1 MRVLK
6 IEFFRRTLELKTTSQ
21 QFTRF
26 HNLDA
31 IKEWTISD
39 ANDIYQI
46 SRWGEGYF
54 SVSEKGDLCVNPTRM
69 ENGPVIN
76 MMEVLEEMKNKN
88 IAFPAVIRFHDILRS
103 QVANL
108 NKTFRALIE
117 EAKFTGSYF
126 GVYPIKVN
134 QMREVVEEIVDAG
147 APFNYGLEAGSKP
160 ELLAALAMN
169 TNQNSLTVVN
179 GYKDRDLL
187 RLALLGNQ
195 LGRKVVVVV
204 EKYSELL
211 DLMEISQEAG
221 VEPLIGLR
229 AKIATKSSGK
239 WASSGGDYAKF
250 GLTITEILQAVK
262 YLKSI
267 NKEHCLKLFHFH
279 IGSQIPDIK
288 TIKDSINEGARIYAK
303 LYKEGA
309 KLEFFDVGGGVGVN
323 YDGTRSN
330 SPSSINYT
338 TRDYV
343 ADVVYILKQVC
354 DLEDV
359 PHPNIVSESGR
370 AITAHHSCVITN
382 VFGSL
387 QIGASSEN
395 FNTDKVVNE
404 NILVSNM
411 RELSNDLT
419 EKNYQDVYN
428 DATKLKEES
437 ISAFKFGILSLDE
450 RAKLETL
457 FWRICIRIVEFASLD
472 EYAPDEIML
481 LKNQMAHQYMCN
493 LSIFQSA
500 PDTWAI
506 GQILPVL
513 PIHKLNEKPT
523 ELCTLVDITC
533 DSDGKLD
540 TFLSADGPSNTVPLH
555 KLTGDDYYIG
565 LFMTGAYQDIM
576 GDNHNCF
583 GRLNEVHIFCD
594 DDDPTD
600 FYIEE
605 VIYGNKAST
614 VLSSLQYNPE
624 TMAQTMKAN
633 IDTQVKRGKIRP
645 REGVTLT
652 DFYEGCLKSYTYLK
666 K

>member
-1 MRVLK
+1 M
-6 IEFFRRTLELKTTSQ
+6 KTPTQS
-21 QFTRF
+21 TRF

-31 IKEWTISD
+31 IKEWSVKD
-39 ANDIYQI
+39 ADEIYQI
-46 SRWGEGYF
+46 SRWGDGYF
-54 SVSEKGDLCVNPTRM
+54 SVNEKGDLCINPNRT
-69 ENGPVIN
+69 EGGPVIN
-76 MMEVLEEMKNKN
+76 MMEIIEEMKNKN
-88 IAFPAVIRFHDILRS
+88 ISFPSVIRFHDILRS
-103 QVANL
+103 QVVNL
-108 NKTFRALIE
+108 NKTFRSVIE
-117 EAKFTGSYF
+117 EARFNGSYF

-147 APFNYGLEAGSKP
+147 APYNYGLEAGSKP
-160 ELLAALAMN
+160 ELMAALAMN

-179 GYKDRDLL
+179 GYKDLDLL
-187 RLALLGNQ
+187 RMVLLGNQ
-195 LGRKVVVVV
+195 LGRKVIVVI
-204 EKYSELL
+204 EKYSELV
-211 DLMEISQEAG
+211 DLMKLSQEIG
-221 VEPLIGLR
+221 VEPMIGLR
-229 AKIATKSSGK
+229 AKITTKSSGK

-267 NKEHCLKLFHFH
+267 DKAHCLKLFHFH

-288 TIKDSINEGARIYAK
+288 TIKDSISEGARIYAK

-309 KLEFFDVGGGVGVN
+309 KLEYFDVGGGVGVD

-330 SPSSINYT
+330 SPSSVNYQ

-370 AITAHHSCVITN
+370 LITAHHSCVVTN

-387 QIGASSEN
+387 EIGANTN
-395 FNTDKVVNE
+395 FNTDKIINE

-411 RELSNDLT
+411 RELEKDLT
-419 EKNYQDVYN
+419 ESNYQEIFN
-428 DATKLKEES
+428 DITKIKEES
-437 ISAFKFGILSLDE
+437 VAAFKFGILSLEE
-450 RAKLETL
+450 RAKLETI
-457 FWRICIRIVEFASLD
+457 FWRICKRIIQHASQD
-472 EYAPDEIML
+472 EYAPDEIL
-481 LKNQMAHQYMCN
+481 QLKNQMAAQYMCN
-493 LSIFQSA
+493 FSIFQSA

-513 PIHKLNEKPT
+513 PVHRLNEKPT

-533 DSDGKLD
+533 DSDGKID
-540 TFLSADGPSNTVPLH
+540 TFLSADGPTNTVPMH
-555 KLTGDDYYIG
+555 KLNGDEYFIG

-583 GRLNEVHIFCD
+583 GRLNEVHIFAD

-605 VIYGNKAST
+605 VIHGNRSAQ
-614 VLSSLQYNPE
+614 VLSTLQYNPE
-624 TMAQTMKAN
+624 TMAQTMKMA

-645 REGVTLT
+645 RDGVKLT
-652 DFYEGCLKSYTYLK
+652 DFYEECLRSYTYLK

>member
-1 MRVLK
+1 M
-6 IEFFRRTLELKTTSQ
+6 KTTQ
-21 QFTRF
+21 PQVTRF

-31 IKEWTISD
+31 IKEWTTSD

-54 SVSEKGDLCVNPTRM
+54 SVNEKGDLCANPTRTM
-69 ENGPVIN
+69 NGPVIN

-88 IAFPAVIRFHDILRS
+88 ISFPAVIRFHDILRS
-103 QVANL
+103 QVSLL
-108 NKTFRALIE
+108 NKTFRSVIE
-117 EAKFTGSYF
+117 EAKFTGSYC

-147 APFNYGLEAGSKP
+147 APYNYGLEAGSKP
-160 ELLAALAMN
+160 ELIAALAMN
-169 TNQNSLTVVN
+169 SNQNSLTVVN
-179 GYKDRDLL
+179 GYKDKDLL

-195 LGRKVVVVV
+195 LGRKVIVVV
-204 EKYSELL
+204 EKYTELL
-211 DLMEISQEAG
+211 DLMQLSQETG

-250 GLTITEILQAVK
+250 GLTITEILQALK

-267 NKEHCLKLFHFH
+267 DKVHCLKLFHFH

-288 TIKDSINEGARIYAK
+288 TIKDSISEGARIYAK

-309 KLEFFDVGGGVGVN
+309 KLEYFDVGGGVGVD

-354 DLEDV
+354 DIEDV
-359 PHPNIVSESGR
+359 PHPNVVSESGR
-370 AITAHHSCVITN
+370 AITAHHSCVVTN
-382 VFGSL
+382 VFGAL
-387 QIGASSEN
+387 EIGADN

-404 NILVSNM
+404 NILVTNM
-411 RELSNDLT
+411 RDIWQDLNQ
-419 EKNYQDVYN
+419 KNYQDVYN

-437 ISAFKFGILSLDE
+437 VSAFKFGILSLEE
-450 RAKLETL
+450 RAKLESL
-457 FWRICIRIVEFASLD
+457 YWRICKKIVEYASMD

-481 LKNQMAHQYMCN
+481 LKNQMASQYMCN

-506 GQILPVL
+506 GQILPVVPL
-513 PIHKLNEKPT
+513 HKLNEKPT
-523 ELCTLVDITC
+523 QLCTLVDITC

-540 TFLSADGPSNTVPLH
+540 TFLSADGPTNTVPMH
-555 KLTGDDYYIG
+555 KLKEGEDYYVG

-605 VIYGNKAST
+605 VILGNKASQ
-614 VLSSLQYNPE
+614 VLSTLQYNPE
-624 TMAQTMKAN
+624 TMAQTVKAS

-645 REGVTLT
+645 REGVDLT
-652 DFYEGCLKSYTYLK
+652 DFYENCLKSYTYLK

>member
-1 MRVLK
+1 MK
-6 IEFFRRTLELKTTSQ
+6 NTHHS
-21 QFTRF
+21 TRF
-26 HNLDA
+26 HNLDS
-31 IKEWTISD
+31 IPEWTNSD
-39 ANDIYQI
+39 ADEIYQI

-54 SVSEKGDLCVNPTRM
+54 TISDKGDLCVSPNRTVG
-69 ENGPVIN
+69 GPVIN
-76 MMEVLEEMKNKN
+76 MMEIVEEMKNKN
-88 IAFPAVIRFHDILRS
+88 ISFPAVVRFHDILRS
-103 QVANL
+103 QVASL
-108 NKTFRALIE
+108 NKTFRAVIE

-160 ELLAALAMN
+160 ELIAALAMN
-169 TNQNSLTVVN
+169 SNQNSLTVVN
-179 GYKDRDLL
+179 GYKDLELL

-195 LGRKVVVVV
+195 LGRKVIVVI
-204 EKYSELL
+204 EKYSELT
-211 DLMEISQEAG
+211 DLMKLSQEIG

-267 NKEHCLKLFHFH
+267 DKAHCLKLFHFH

-288 TIKDSINEGARIYAK
+288 TIKDSISEGARIYAK

-330 SPSSINYT
+330 SPSSINYHMK
-338 TRDYV
+338 DYV
-343 ADVVYILKQVC
+343 ADVVYMLKQIC

-382 VFGSL
+382 VFGAL
-387 QIGASSEN
+387 EIGAANN
-395 FNTDKVVNE
+395 FNTEKVVNE
-404 NILVSNM
+404 NILVTNM
-411 RELSNDLT
+411 RDLVQDLT

-428 DATKLKEES
+428 DATNLKEES
-437 ISAFKFGILSLDE
+437 IAAFKFGILSLDE
-450 RAKLETL
+450 RAKLETIY
-457 FWRICIRIVEFASLD
+457 WSICKKIVQYASLD
-472 EYAPDEIML
+472 EYAPDEIL
-481 LKNQMAHQYMCN
+481 QLKSQMAHQYMCN
-493 LSIFQSA
+493 FSIFQSA

-540 TFLSADGPSNTVPLH
+540 TFLSADGPTNTVPMH
-555 KLTGDDYYIG
+555 KLDGNDYYIG
-565 LFMTGAYQDIM
+565 LMMTGAYQDIM

-583 GRLNEVHIFCD
+583 GRLNEVHIFAD

-605 VIYGNKAST
+605 VIEGNKAGQ
-614 VLSSLQYNPE
+614 VLATLQYNPE
-624 TMAQTMKAN
+624 TMAQTVKAC

-645 REGVTLT
+645 REGVVLT

>member
-1 MRVLK
+1 M
-6 IEFFRRTLELKTTSQ
+6 KTTPGPV
-21 QFTRF
+21 TRF
-26 HNLDA
+26 HNLDS
-31 IKEWTISD
+31 KSEWTIAEAD
-39 ANDIYQI
+39 EIYQV

-54 SVSEKGDLCVNPTRM
+54 SINEKGDLTVTPNRTQ
-69 ENGPVIN
+69 NGPVIN
-76 MMEVLEEMKNKN
+76 MMEVVEEMKNKG

-103 QVANL
+103 QVALL

-117 EAKFTGSYF
+117 EANYRGSYS

-147 APFNYGLEAGSKP
+147 APYNYGLEAGSKP
-160 ELLAALAMN
+160 ELIAALAMN

-187 RLALLGNQ
+187 RLALLGIQ
-195 LGRKVVVVV
+195 LGRKVIVVV
-204 EKYSELL
+204 EKYSELT
-211 DLMEISQEAG
+211 DLMQLSQEIG

-250 GLTITEILQAVK
+250 GLTITEILQAVR
-262 YLKSI
+262 YMKSI
-267 NKEHCLKLFHFH
+267 DKLHCVKLFHFH
-279 IGSQIPDIK
+279 IGSQIPDLR

-309 KLEFFDVGGGVGVN
+309 KLEYFDVGGGVGVN

-382 VFGSL
+382 VFGAL
-387 QIGASSEN
+387 EIGANTN
-395 FNTDKVVNE
+395 FNTDKVVSE

-437 ISAFKFGILSLDE
+437 ISAFKFGILSLEE
-450 RAKLETL
+450 RAKLETIY
-457 FWRICIRIVEFASLD
+457 WAICKRIVTHASKD
-472 EYAPDEIML
+472 EYAPDEIL
-481 LKNQMAHQYMCN
+481 QLKSQMASQYLCN
-493 LSIFQSA
+493 FSVFQSA

-506 GQILPVL
+506 GQILPAL
-513 PIHKLNEKPT
+513 PIHKLNERPT
-523 ELCTLVDITC
+523 ELCTLIDITC

-540 TFLSADGPSNTVPLH
+540 TFLSADGPTNTMPLH
-555 KLTGDDYYIG
+555 KLTGEDYYIG

-583 GRLNEVHIFCD
+583 GRLNEVHIFAD

-605 VIYGNKAST
+605 VIFGNKAST

-624 TMAQTMKAN
+624 TMAQTLKAT

-645 REGVTLT
+645 REGVDLT
-652 DFYEGCLKSYTYLK
+652 DFYEACLKSYTYLK

>member
-1 MRVLK
+1 M
-6 IEFFRRTLELKTTSQ
+6 KTSSQ
-21 QFTRF
+21 STRF

-31 IKEWTISD
+31 IKEWTIAD
-39 ANDIYQI
+39 ADEIYQI
-46 SRWGEGYF
+46 SRWGENYF
-54 SVSEKGDLCVNPTRM
+54 SVNEKGDMCVNPTQTK
-69 ENGPVIN
+69 NGPVIN
-76 MMEVLEEMKNKN
+76 MMEIVEEMKNKN

-103 QVANL
+103 QVVNL
-108 NKTFRALIE
+108 NKTFRSVIE
-117 EAKFTGSYF
+117 EAKFNGSYY

-160 ELLAALAMN
+160 ELMAALAMN
-169 TNQNSLTVVN
+169 TNQNSLTVIN
-179 GYKDRDLL
+179 GYKDMDLL
-187 RLALLGNQ
+187 RLALMGIQ
-195 LGRKVVVVV
+195 LGRKVIVIV
-204 EKYSELL
+204 EKYTELT
-211 DLMEISQEAG
+211 DLMKLSQEIG
-221 VEPLIGLR
+221 VEPMIGLR

-262 YLKSI
+262 YMKSI
-267 NKEHCLKLFHFH
+267 GKEHCLKLLHFH
-279 IGSQIPDIK
+279 IGSQIPDLR
-288 TIKDSINEGARIYAK
+288 TIKDSISEGARIYAK

-309 KLEFFDVGGGVGVN
+309 RLEYFDVGGGVGVN

-330 SPSSINYT
+330 SPSSVNYT

-359 PHPNIVSESGR
+359 PHPNVVSESGR

-382 VFGSL
+382 VFGAME
-387 QIGASSEN
+387 IGAGEN
-395 FNTDKVVNE
+395 FNTDKVINE

-411 RELSNDLT
+411 RELMTDLGQ
-419 EKNYQDVYN
+419 KNYQDVYN
-428 DATKLKEES
+428 DASKIKEES
-437 ISAFKFGILSLDE
+437 IAAFKLGILTLDE

-457 FWRICIRIVEFASLD
+457 YWKICKRIVGFASLD
-472 EYAPDEIML
+472 EYAPDEIL
-481 LKNQMAHQYMCN
+481 QLKNQMASQYMCN
-493 LSIFQSA
+493 FSIFQSA

-523 ELCTLVDITC
+523 ELVTLVDITC

-540 TFLSADGPSNTVPLH
+540 TFLSADGPTNTVPMH
-555 KLTGDDYYIG
+555 KLNGDDYYIG

-576 GDNHNCF
+576 GDIHNCF

-605 VIYGNKAST
+605 VIDGNKAGQ
-614 VLSSLQYNPE
+614 VLSTLQYNPE
-624 TMAQTMKAN
+624 TMAQTVKAV

-645 REGVTLT
+645 REGVGLT
-652 DFYEGCLKSYTYLK
+652 DFYESCLKSYTYLK

>member
-1 MRVLK
+1 M
-6 IEFFRRTLELKTTSQ
+6 KTTSSQ
-21 QFTRF
+21 STRF
-26 HNLDA
+26 HNLDT
-31 IKEWTISD
+31 IPNWSISD

-54 SVSEKGDLCVNPTRM
+54 SVSEKGDLCVNPTRT

-76 MMEVLEEMKNKN
+76 MMEILEEMKNKN

-103 QVANL
+103 QVTNL
-108 NKTFRALIE
+108 NKTFRSLIE

-195 LGRKVVVVV
+195 LGRKVIVVV
-204 EKYSELL
+204 EKYTELL
-211 DLMEISQEAG
+211 DLMEISQEVG
-221 VEPLIGLR
+221 VEPMIGLR

-262 YLKSI
+262 YMKSI

-338 TRDYV
+338 TKDYV

-382 VFGSL
+382 VFGAL
-387 QIGASSEN
+387 EIGAATEN
-395 FNTDKVVNE
+395 FNTDKVVSE

-411 RELSNDLT
+411 RELTNDLND
-419 EKNYQDVYN
+419 KNYQDVYN

-457 FWRICIRIVEFASLD
+457 YWRICKRIVEIASRD
-472 EYAPDEIML
+472 EYAPDEIL
-481 LKNQMAHQYMCN
+481 ALKNQMAHQYMCN

-540 TFLSADGPSNTVPLH
+540 NFLSADGPANTIPLH
-555 KLTGDDYYIG
+555 KLTGEDYYIG

-583 GRLNEVHIFCD
+583 GRLNELHIFCD

-605 VIYGNKAST
+605 VIYGNVAST
-614 VLSSLQYNPE
+614 VLASLQYNPL

-652 DFYEGCLKSYTYLK
+652 DFYEGCLMSYTYLK

>member
-1 MRVLK
+1 M
-6 IEFFRRTLELKTTSQ
+6 KTSPQ
-21 QFTRF
+21 PQTRF
-26 HNLDA
+26 HNLDSIA
-31 IKEWTISD
+31 VSEWTTGHAD
-39 ANDIYQI
+39 ETYQI

-54 SVSEKGDLCVNPTRM
+54 SVNDKGDLCINPTRT

-76 MMEVLEEMKNKN
+76 MMEILEEMKNKN
-88 IAFPAVIRFHDILRS
+88 IPFPTVIRFHDILRS
-103 QVANL
+103 QVAVL

-117 EAKFTGSYF
+117 EAKFTGSYY

-169 TNQNSLTVVN
+169 SNQNSLTVVN
-179 GYKDRDLL
+179 GYKDLDLL

-195 LGRKVVVVV
+195 LGRKVIVVI
-204 EKYSELL
+204 EKYTELL
-211 DLMEISQEAG
+211 DLMKLSAEVG
-221 VEPLIGLR
+221 VEPMIGLR
-229 AKIATKSSGK
+229 AKISTKSSGK

-250 GLTITEILQAVK
+250 GLSITEILQAVK
-262 YLKSI
+262 YMKSI
-267 NKEHCLKLFHFH
+267 NKTHCLKLLHFH

-288 TIKDSINEGARIYAK
+288 TIKDYISEGARIYAK

-382 VFGSL
+382 VFGAL
-387 QIGASSEN
+387 EIGAANN
-395 FNTDKVVNE
+395 FNTDKAINE
-404 NILVSNM
+404 NILVTNI
-411 RELSNDLT
+411 RDLWTELT
-419 EKNYQDVYN
+419 EKNYQEIYN

-437 ISAFKFGILSLDE
+437 ISAFKFGILTLDE

-457 FWRICIRIVEFASLD
+457 FWNICRKIVVYASQD
-472 EYAPDEIML
+472 EYAQDEIMQ
-481 LKNQMAHQYMCN
+481 LKSQMASQYMCN

-540 TFLSADGPSNTVPLH
+540 TFLSADGPTNTVPLH
-555 KLTGDDYYIG
+555 KLKEGEDYYIG

-605 VIYGNKAST
+605 VIYGNQASQ
-614 VLSSLQYNPE
+614 VLSTLQYNPE
-624 TMAQTMKAN
+624 TMAQTVKALV
-633 IDTQVKRGKIRP
+633 DTQVKRGKIRP
-645 REGVTLT
+645 REGVDLT
-652 DFYEGCLKSYTYLK
+652 DFYESCLKSYTYLK

>member
-1 MRVLK
+1 
-6 IEFFRRTLELKTTSQ
+6 LKTTQ
-21 QFTRF
+21 PPNTRF

-31 IKEWTISD
+31 IQEWSTQD
-39 ANDIYQI
+39 ADEIYQI

-54 SVSEKGDLCVNPTRM
+54 DVNEKGDLCVAPTRTV
-69 ENGPVIN
+69 NGPTIN
-76 MMEVLEEMKNKN
+76 IMEVIEEMKDKN
-88 IAFPAVIRFHDILRS
+88 IPFPAVIRFHDILRS
-103 QVANL
+103 QVTNL
-108 NKTFRALIE
+108 NKTFRSVIE
-117 EAKFTGSYF
+117 EAKFNGSYF

-169 TNQNSLTVVN
+169 SNQNSLTVVN
-179 GYKDRDLL
+179 GYKDKDLL

-195 LGRKVVVVV
+195 LGRKVIVVV
-204 EKYSELL
+204 EKYSELI
-211 DLMEISQEAG
+211 DLMALSAETG

-239 WASSGGDYAKF
+239 WASSGGDHAKF

-267 NKEHCLKLFHFH
+267 DKAHCLKLFHFH

-288 TIKDSINEGARIYAK
+288 TIKDSISEGSRIYAK
-303 LYKEGA
+303 LWKEGA
-309 KLEFFDVGGGVGVN
+309 RLEYFDVGGGVGVN

-338 TRDYV
+338 TNDYV

-359 PHPNIVSESGR
+359 PHPHIVSESGR
-370 AITAHHSCVITN
+370 AITAHHSCVVTN
-382 VFGSL
+382 VFGAL
-387 QIGASSEN
+387 EIGVANN
-395 FNTDKVVNE
+395 FNTDKVVSE

-411 RELSNDLT
+411 RELTTELT

-450 RAKLETL
+450 RAKLETMY
-457 FWRICIRIVEFASLD
+457 WKICKSIVSYASSD
-472 EYAPDEIML
+472 EYAPDEIMQ
-481 LKNQMAHQYMCN
+481 LKNQMAAQYMCN
-493 LSIFQSA
+493 FSIFQSA

-506 GQILPVL
+506 GQILPVVPL
-513 PIHKLNEKPT
+513 HKLNEKPT

-533 DSDGKLD
+533 DSDGKVD
-540 TFLSADGPSNTVPLH
+540 QFLSADGPTNTVPLH
-555 KLTGDDYYIG
+555 KLKEGEDYYIG

-605 VIYGNKAST
+605 VIYGNKASH
-614 VLSSLQYNPE
+614 VLSTLQYNPE
-624 TMAQTMKAN
+624 TMAQTVKAS

-645 REGVTLT
+645 REGVGLT
-652 DFYEGCLKSYTYLK
+652 DFYEHCLKSYTYLK

>member
-1 MRVLK
+1 MK
-6 IEFFRRTLELKTTSQ
+6 TSQ
-21 QFTRF
+21 TNSTRF

-31 IKEWTISD
+31 IKEWTIGD
-39 ANDIYQI
+39 ADEIYQI

-54 SVSEKGDLCVNPTRM
+54 SVNEKGHLCINPTQTK
-69 ENGPVIN
+69 NGPVIN
-76 MMEVLEEMKNKN
+76 MMEIVEEMKNKS
-88 IAFPAVIRFHDILRS
+88 IPFPAVIRFHDILRS

-108 NKTFRALIE
+108 NKTFRGIIE
-117 EAKFTGSYF
+117 EAKFNGSYF

-160 ELLAALAMN
+160 ELIAALAMN
-169 TNQNSLTVVN
+169 SNQNSLTVVN
-179 GYKDRDLL
+179 GYKDMDLL

-195 LGRKVVVVV
+195 LGRKVIVVV

-211 DLMEISQEAG
+211 DIMKLSQEIG
-221 VEPLIGLR
+221 VEPMIGLR

-250 GLTITEILQAVK
+250 GLTITEILQAVR
-262 YLKSI
+262 YLKSL
-267 NKEHCLKLFHFH
+267 NKAHCLKLFHFH

-288 TIKDSINEGARIYAK
+288 TIKDSISEGARIYAK

-309 KLEFFDVGGGVGVN
+309 RLEYFDVGGGVGVN

-370 AITAHHSCVITN
+370 AITAHHSCVVTN
-382 VFGSL
+382 VFGAMEVGS
-387 QIGASSEN
+387 GES
-395 FNTDKVVNE
+395 FNTDKGVNE
-404 NILVSNM
+404 NILVTNM
-411 RELSNDLT
+411 RELSVDLT
-419 EKNYQDVYN
+419 QKNYQDIYN

-457 FWRICIRIVEFASLD
+457 YWRICKRIVGHASQD
-472 EYAPDEIML
+472 EYAPDEIL
-481 LKNQMAHQYMCN
+481 QLKNQMASQYMCN
-493 LSIFQSA
+493 FSVFQSA

-513 PIHKLNEKPT
+513 PIHRLNEKPT

-540 TFLSADGPSNTVPLH
+540 QFLSADGPTNTVPMH
-555 KLTGDDYYIG
+555 KLSGDDYFIG

-605 VIYGNKAST
+605 VIYGNRASQ
-614 VLSSLQYNPE
+614 VLSTLQYNPE
-624 TMAQTMKAN
+624 TMAQTVKAS
-633 IDTQVKRGKIRP
+633 IDTMVKRGKIRP
-645 REGVTLT
+645 REGVDLT
-652 DFYEGCLKSYTYLK
+652 DFYERCLQSYTYLK

>member
-1 MRVLK
+1 LA
-6 IEFFRRTLELKTTSQ
+6 LKTPQQ

-31 IKEWTISD
+31 ITEWTVQD
-39 ANDIYQI
+39 ADEIYQI

-54 SVSEKGDLCVNPTRM
+54 SVNDKGDLCVKPQRNN
-69 ENGPVIN
+69 NGPVIN
-76 MMEVLEEMKNKN
+76 VMEVIDEMKNKN
-88 IAFPAVIRFHDILRS
+88 ISFPAVIRFHDILRS
-103 QVANL
+103 QVVNL
-108 NKTFRALIE
+108 NKTFRSTIE
-117 EAKFTGSYF
+117 EAKFNGSYY

-147 APFNYGLEAGSKP
+147 APYNYGLEAGSKP
-160 ELLAALAMN
+160 ELIAALAMN

-179 GYKDRDLL
+179 GYKDMDLL

-195 LGRKVVVVV
+195 LGRKVIVVV
-204 EKYSELL
+204 EKYTELI
-211 DLMEISQEAG
+211 DLMKLSMETG
-221 VEPLIGLR
+221 VEPMIGLR

-250 GLTITEILQAVK
+250 GLTITEILQAVR

-267 NKEHCLKLFHFH
+267 DKVHCLKLFHFH

-338 TRDYV
+338 TQDYV

-359 PHPNIVSESGR
+359 PHPHIVSESGR

-382 VFGSL
+382 VFGAL
-387 QIGASSEN
+387 EIGADN

-404 NILVSNM
+404 NILVTNM
-411 RELSNDLT
+411 RELSTELT
-419 EKNYQDVYN
+419 AKNYQEVYN
-428 DATKLKEES
+428 DSTKLKEES
-437 ISAFKFGILSLDE
+437 ISAFKFGIINLDE

-457 FWRICIRIVEFASLD
+457 YWRICRKIVEYASLD
-472 EYAPDEIML
+472 DYAPDEIL
-481 LKNQMAHQYMCN
+481 FLKNQMASQYLCN

-513 PIHKLNEKPT
+513 PIHKLQEKPSQ
-523 ELCTLVDITC
+523 LCTLVDITC

-540 TFLSADGPSNTVPLH
+540 TFLSADGPTNTVPMH
-555 KLTGDDYYIG
+555 KLKDGEDYYIG

-583 GRLNEVHIFCD
+583 GRLNEVHVFCD

-605 VIYGNKAST
+605 VIYGNRASH
-614 VLSSLQYNPE
+614 VLASLQYNPE

-633 IDTQVKRGKIRP
+633 VDQQVKRGKIRP
-645 REGVTLT
+645 RDGVSLT
-652 DFYEGCLKSYTYLK
+652 DFYENCLKSYTYLK

>member
-1 MRVLK
+1 M
-6 IEFFRRTLELKTTSQ
+6 KTSSQ
-21 QFTRF
+21 STRF
-26 HNLDA
+26 HNLDS
-31 IKEWTISD
+31 IKEWSTAD
-39 ANDIYQI
+39 ADEIYQI

-54 SVSEKGDLCVNPTRM
+54 SVGEKGDLCVNPTQTK
-69 ENGPVIN
+69 NGPVIN
-76 MMEVLEEMKNKN
+76 MMEIVEEMKNKN
-88 IAFPAVIRFHDILRS
+88 ITFPAVIRFHDILRS
-103 QVANL
+103 QVAIL
-108 NKTFRALIE
+108 NKTFRGTIE
-117 EAKFTGSYF
+117 EAKFTGSYY

-179 GYKDRDLL
+179 GYKDLDLL

-195 LGRKVVVVV
+195 LGRKVIVVI
-204 EKYSELL
+204 EKYSELTDIMKL
-211 DLMEISQEAG
+211 SQEIG
-221 VEPLIGLR
+221 VEPMIGLR

-267 NKEHCLKLFHFH
+267 NKTHCLKLFHFH

-288 TIKDSINEGARIYAK
+288 TIKDSISEGARIYAK

-330 SPSSINYT
+330 SPSSVNYT
-338 TRDYV
+338 TKDYV

-387 QIGASSEN
+387 EIGAGPADN
-395 FNTDKVVNE
+395 FNTDKAISE
-404 NILVSNM
+404 NILVTNM
-411 RELSNDLT
+411 RDLSTELT

-457 FWRICIRIVEFASLD
+457 YWRICKKIVQHASLD
-472 EYAPDEIML
+472 EYAPDEIL
-481 LKNQMAHQYMCN
+481 QLKNQMASQYMCN
-493 LSIFQSA
+493 FSIFQSA

-513 PIHKLNEKPT
+513 PIHKLKEKPT

-533 DSDGKLD
+533 DSDGKVD
-540 TFLSADGPSNTVPLH
+540 TFLSADGPTNTVPMH
-555 KLTGDDYYIG
+555 KLNGDDYYIG

-605 VIYGNKAST
+605 VIMGNKASQ
-614 VLSSLQYNPE
+614 VLSTLQYNPE
-624 TMAQTMKAN
+624 TMEQTVKAA

-645 REGVTLT
+645 REGVDLV
-652 DFYEGCLKSYTYLK
+652 DFYESCLKSYTYLK

>member
-1 MRVLK
+1 MSHSRGD
-6 IEFFRRTLELKTTSQ
+6 FELKTTSQ
-21 QFTRF
+21 TNSTRF

-31 IKEWTISD
+31 IKEWTVTD
-39 ANDIYQI
+39 ADEIYQI

-54 SVSEKGDLCVNPTRM
+54 SVNEKGDLCVNPTQTK
-69 ENGPVIN
+69 NGPVIN
-76 MMEVLEEMKNKN
+76 MMEILDEMKNKQ
-88 IAFPAVIRFHDILRS
+88 IPFPAVIRFHDILRS

-108 NKTFRALIE
+108 NKTFRTVIE
-117 EAKFTGSYF
+117 EAKFNGSYS

-160 ELLAALAMN
+160 ELIAALAMN

-179 GYKDRDLL
+179 GYKDLDLL

-195 LGRKVVVVV
+195 LGRKVIVVI
-204 EKYSELL
+204 EKYSELTDIMKL
-211 DLMEISQEAG
+211 SEEIG
-221 VEPLIGLR
+221 VEPMIGLR

-262 YLKSI
+262 YLKSM
-267 NKEHCLKLFHFH
+267 NKAHCLKLFHFH

-288 TIKDSINEGARIYAK
+288 TIKDSISEGARIYAK

-309 KLEFFDVGGGVGVN
+309 RLEYFDVGGGVGVN

-370 AITAHHSCVITN
+370 AITAHHSCVVTN
-382 VFGSL
+382 VFGAL
-387 QIGASSEN
+387 EIGAAEN
-395 FNTDKVVNE
+395 FNTDKVINE
-404 NILVSNM
+404 NILVTNM
-411 RELSNDLT
+411 RELTVDLT
-419 EKNYQDVYN
+419 QKNYQDVYN

-457 FWRICIRIVEFASLD
+457 YWRICKKIVQYASLD
-472 EYAPDEIML
+472 EYAPDEIL
-481 LKNQMAHQYMCN
+481 QLKNQMASQYMCN
-493 LSIFQSA
+493 FSVFQSA

-513 PIHKLNEKPT
+513 PIHRLNEKPS

-540 TFLSADGPSNTVPLH
+540 QFLSADGPTNTVPMH
-555 KLTGDDYYIG
+555 KLKNGEDYYIG

-605 VIYGNKAST
+605 VIDGNRASQ
-614 VLSSLQYNPE
+614 VLSTLQYNPE
-624 TMAQTMKAN
+624 TMAQTVKAS

-645 REGVTLT
+645 REGVSLT
-652 DFYEGCLKSYTYLK
+652 DFYESCLKSYTYLK

>member
-1 MRVLK
+1 M
-6 IEFFRRTLELKTTSQ
+6 KTSTTNS
-21 QFTRF
+21 TRF
-26 HNLDA
+26 HNLEA
-31 IKEWTISD
+31 IKDWTVAD
-39 ANDIYQI
+39 ADEIYQV

-54 SVSEKGDLCVNPTRM
+54 SVNESGDLCINPTQTK
-69 ENGPVIN
+69 NGPVIN
-76 MMEVLEEMKNKN
+76 MMEIVEEMKNKN
-88 IAFPAVIRFHDILRS
+88 IPFPAVIRFHDILRS

-117 EAKFTGSYF
+117 EAKFTGSYY

-160 ELLAALAMN
+160 ELIAALAMN

-179 GYKDRDLL
+179 GYKDLDLL

-195 LGRKVVVVV
+195 LGRKVIVVI
-204 EKYSELL
+204 EKYTELL
-211 DLMEISQEAG
+211 DIMKLSAEIG
-221 VEPLIGLR
+221 VEPMIGLR

-262 YLKSI
+262 YMKSLG
-267 NKEHCLKLFHFH
+267 KEHCLKLFHFH
-279 IGSQIPDIK
+279 IGSQIPDLR
-288 TIKDSINEGARIYAK
+288 TIKDSISEGARIYAK

-309 KLEFFDVGGGVGVN
+309 KLEYFDVGGGVGVN

-330 SPSSINYT
+330 SASSINYT

-370 AITAHHSCVITN
+370 AITAHHSCVVTN
-382 VFGSL
+382 VFGSME
-387 QIGASSEN
+387 IGSDD
-395 FNTDKVVNE
+395 FNTDKVINE
-404 NILVSNM
+404 NILVTNI
-411 RELSNDLT
+411 RELSQELT

-437 ISAFKFGILSLDE
+437 ISAFKFGILTLDE

-457 FWRICIRIVEFASLD
+457 YWRICKRIVEYASKD
-472 EYAPDEIML
+472 EYAPDEIL
-481 LKNQMAHQYMCN
+481 QLKNQMASQYMCN
-493 LSIFQSA
+493 FSVFQSA

-506 GQILPVL
+506 GQILPVM
-513 PIHKLNEKPT
+513 PIHKLNQRPSQ
-523 ELCTLVDITC
+523 LCTLVDITC

-540 TFLSADGPSNTVPLH
+540 TFLSPDGPTNTVPMH
-555 KLTGDDYYIG
+555 KLNGDDYYIG

-605 VIYGNKAST
+605 VIYGNKASQ
-614 VLSSLQYNPE
+614 VLATLQYNPE
-624 TMAQTMKAN
+624 TMAQTMKQS
-633 IDTQVKRGKIRP
+633 IDLQVKRGKIKP
-645 REGVTLT
+645 REGVNLT

>member
-1 MRVLK
+1 MK
-6 IEFFRRTLELKTTSQ
+6 TSQ
-21 QFTRF
+21 PVTRF
-26 HNLDA
+26 HNLDP
-31 IKEWTISD
+31 KEEWTSKDSD
-39 ANDIYQI
+39 EIYQI

-54 SVSEKGDLCVNPTRM
+54 TVSDKGDMCVSPTRAPG
-69 ENGPVIN
+69 GPVIN
-76 MMEVLEEMKNKN
+76 MMEVVEEMKNKN
-88 IAFPAVIRFHDILRS
+88 IAFPCVIRFHDILRS
-103 QVANL
+103 QVVNL
-108 NKTFRALIE
+108 NKTFRSVIE
-117 EAKFTGSYF
+117 EARFTGSYF

-147 APFNYGLEAGSKP
+147 SPYNYGLEAGSKP
-160 ELLAALAMN
+160 ELIAALAMN

-179 GYKDRDLL
+179 GYKDKDLL

-195 LGRKVVVVV
+195 LGRKVIVVV
-204 EKYSELL
+204 EKYSELT
-211 DLMEISQEAG
+211 DLMALSLETG
-221 VEPLIGLR
+221 VEPVIGLR

-262 YLKSI
+262 YLRSI
-267 NKEHCLKLFHFH
+267 DKLHCLKLFHFH
-279 IGSQIPDIK
+279 IGSQIPDLR
-288 TIKDSINEGARIYAK
+288 TIKDSISEGARIYAK
-303 LYKEGA
+303 LFKEGA
-309 KLEFFDVGGGVGVN
+309 KLEFFDVGGGVGVD

-370 AITAHHSCVITN
+370 AITAHHSCVVTN
-382 VFGSL
+382 VFGALEITST
-387 QIGASSEN
+387 SN

-411 RELSNDLT
+411 RDLT
-419 EKNYQDVYN
+419 VDIGPKNYQDVYN

-457 FWRICIRIVEFASLD
+457 YWKLCTEIIKYASMD
-472 EYAPDEIML
+472 EYASDEILL
-481 LKNQMAHQYMCN
+481 LKNSMASQYMCN
-493 LSIFQSA
+493 FSIFQSA

-506 GQILPVL
+506 GQILPVM

-523 ELCTLVDITC
+523 EICTLVDITC

-540 TFLSADGPSNTVPLH
+540 TFLSPDGPTNTLPMH
-555 KLTGDDYYIG
+555 KLNGDDYYIG

-583 GRLNEVHIFCD
+583 GRLNEVHIFAD

-605 VIYGNKAST
+605 VIYGNRSEQ
-614 VLSSLQYNPE
+614 VLATLQYNPE
-624 TMAQTMKAN
+624 TMAQMVKSS

-645 REGVTLT
+645 REGVDLT
-652 DFYEGCLKSYTYLK
+652 DFYESCLKSYTYLK

>member
-1 MRVLK
+1 
-6 IEFFRRTLELKTTSQ
+6 LKTTQ
-21 QFTRF
+21 PQFTRF

-31 IKEWTISD
+31 VKEWTTDD
-39 ANDIYQI
+39 ADEIYQI

-54 SVSEKGDLCVNPTRM
+54 TVGEKGDLCINPTRK
-69 ENGPVIN
+69 ENGPLIN
-76 MMEVLEEMKNKN
+76 IMEVVEEMKDKK
-88 IAFPAVIRFHDILRS
+88 IPFPTVIRFHDILRA
-103 QVANL
+103 QVTNL
-108 NKTFRALIE
+108 NKTFREMIE
-117 EAKFTGSYF
+117 EARFTGTYF

-147 APFNYGLEAGSKP
+147 APYNYGLEAGSKP
-160 ELLAALAMN
+160 ELIAALAMN

-179 GYKDRDLL
+179 GYKDKDLL
-187 RLALLGNQ
+187 RLALLGIQ
-195 LGRKVVVVV
+195 LGRKVIVVI
-204 EKYSELL
+204 EKYTELT
-211 DLMEISQEAG
+211 DLMALAQETG

-267 NKEHCLKLFHFH
+267 NKTHCLKLFHFH

-288 TIKDSINEGARIYAK
+288 TIKDSISEGARIYAK

-330 SPSSINYT
+330 SPSSTNYT
-338 TRDYV
+338 TKDYV

-370 AITAHHSCVITN
+370 AITAHHSCVVTN
-382 VFGSL
+382 VFGAL
-387 QIGASSEN
+387 EIGNETYN
-395 FNTDKVVNE
+395 VDKVVSE

-411 RELSNDLT
+411 RELQTELT
-419 EKNYQDVYN
+419 EKNYQDVFN

-437 ISAFKFGILSLDE
+437 VSAFKFGILSLDE
-450 RAKLETL
+450 RAKLETMY
-457 FWRICIRIVEFASLD
+457 WKICKGIVGHASKD
-472 EYAPDEIML
+472 EYAPDEILL
-481 LKNQMAHQYMCN
+481 LKNQMASQYLCN
-493 LSIFQSA
+493 FSIFQSA

-506 GQILPVL
+506 GQILPIVPL
-513 PIHKLNEKPT
+513 HKLNEKPT

-533 DSDGKLD
+533 DSDGKID
-540 TFLSADGPSNTVPLH
+540 TFLSADGPTNTMPLH
-555 KLTGDDYYIG
+555 KLNNKDDYYIG

-583 GRLNEVHIFCD
+583 GRLNEVHVFCD

-605 VIYGNKAST
+605 VIYGNKASH
-614 VLSSLQYNPE
+614 VLASLQYNPE
-624 TMAQTMKAN
+624 TLAQTMKAN
-633 IDTQVKRGKIRP
+633 VDLQVKRGKIRP
-645 REGVTLT
+645 REGVDLT
-652 DFYEGCLKSYTYLK
+652 DFYEACLKSYTYLK

>member
-1 MRVLK
+1 M
-6 IEFFRRTLELKTTSQ
+6 KTSSQ
-21 QFTRF
+21 STRF
-26 HNLDA
+26 HNLDT
-31 IKEWTISD
+31 ISEWTVD
-39 ANDIYQI
+39 HADEIYQI

-54 SVSEKGDLCVNPTRM
+54 SVNNKGDLCVNPTQTK
-69 ENGPVIN
+69 NGPVIN
-76 MMEVLEEMKNKN
+76 MMEIVEEMKNKN

-108 NKTFRALIE
+108 NKTFRSIIE
-117 EAKFTGSYF
+117 EAKFTGSYS

-160 ELLAALAMN
+160 ELIAALAMN

-179 GYKDRDLL
+179 GYKDLELL

-195 LGRKVVVVV
+195 LGRKVIVVI
-204 EKYSELL
+204 EKYTELL
-211 DLMEISQEAG
+211 DIMKLSQEIG
-221 VEPLIGLR
+221 VEPMIGLR

-267 NKEHCLKLFHFH
+267 DKAHCLKLFHFH
-279 IGSQIPDIK
+279 IGSQIPDIR
-288 TIKDSINEGARIYAK
+288 TIKDSISEGARIYAK

-309 KLEFFDVGGGVGVN
+309 RLEYFDVGGGVGVN

-338 TRDYV
+338 TRDYC
-343 ADVVYILKQVC
+343 ADVVYILKQIC

-382 VFGSL
+382 VFGAL
-387 QIGASSEN
+387 EIGQGPADN
-395 FNTDKVVNE
+395 FNTDKSVSE
-404 NILVSNM
+404 NILVTNM
-411 RELSNDLT
+411 RELSTELT
-419 EKNYQDVYN
+419 QKNYQEIYN

-437 ISAFKFGILSLDE
+437 ISAFKLGILTLEE

-457 FWRICIRIVEFASLD
+457 YWRICKRLVGHAEKD
-472 EYAPDEIML
+472 EYAPDEILL
-481 LKNQMAHQYMCN
+481 LKNQMASQYMCN
-493 LSIFQSA
+493 FSIFQSA

-540 TFLSADGPSNTVPLH
+540 TFLSADGPTNTVPMH
-555 KLTGDDYYIG
+555 KLTGEDYYIG

-605 VIYGNKAST
+605 VIYGNKASQ
-614 VLSSLQYNPE
+614 VLSTLQYNPE
-624 TMAQTMKAN
+624 TMAQTLKAS

-645 REGVTLT
+645 REGVDLT
-652 DFYEGCLKSYTYLK
+652 DFYERSLKSYTYLK

>member
-1 MRVLK
+1 M
-6 IEFFRRTLELKTTSQ
+6 KTPQSS
-21 QFTRF
+21 TRF
-26 HNLDA
+26 HNLDPV
-31 IKEWTISD
+31 KEWSIKDSD
-39 ANDIYQI
+39 EIYQI

-54 SVSEKGDLCVNPTRM
+54 NISDKGDLCVTPSRV

-76 MMEVLEEMKNKN
+76 MMEVVEEMKNKN
-88 IAFPAVIRFHDILRS
+88 IGFPCVIRFHDILRS
-103 QVANL
+103 QVVNL
-108 NKTFRALIE
+108 NKTFRSVIE
-117 EAKFTGSYF
+117 EARFTGNYF

-147 APFNYGLEAGSKP
+147 APYNYGLEAGSKP
-160 ELLAALAMN
+160 ELIAALAMN
-169 TNQNSLTVVN
+169 SNQNSLTVVN
-179 GYKDRDLL
+179 GYKDKDLL

-195 LGRKVVVVV
+195 LGRKVIVVV
-204 EKYSELL
+204 EKYTELL
-211 DLMEISQEAG
+211 DLMTLSQETG
-221 VEPLIGLR
+221 VEPVIGLR

-250 GLTITEILQAVK
+250 GLTITEILNAVK
-262 YLKSI
+262 YLRSI
-267 NKEHCLKLFHFH
+267 DKLHCLKLFHFH
-279 IGSQIPDIK
+279 IGSQIPDLR
-288 TIKDSINEGARIYAK
+288 TIKDSISEGARIYAK
-303 LYKEGA
+303 LFKEGA
-309 KLEFFDVGGGVGVN
+309 KLEFFDVGGGVGVD

-338 TRDYV
+338 TREYV

-370 AITAHHSCVITN
+370 AITAHHSCVVTN
-382 VFGSL
+382 VFGALEIAATS
-387 QIGASSEN
+387 N

-411 RELSNDLT
+411 RELSNDLGP
-419 EKNYQDVYN
+419 KNYQDVYN

-457 FWRICIRIVEFASLD
+457 YWKICTKIVEFASLD
-472 EYAPDEIML
+472 EYAPDEIL
-481 LKNQMAHQYMCN
+481 QLKSQMASQYMCN
-493 LSIFQSA
+493 FSIFQSA

-513 PIHKLNEKPT
+513 PIHKLNQRPT

-540 TFLSADGPSNTVPLH
+540 TFLSPDGPTNTVPMH
-555 KLTGDDYYIG
+555 KLNGDDYYIG

-583 GRLNEVHIFCD
+583 GRLNEVHIFAD

-605 VIYGNKAST
+605 VIFGNRSEQ
-614 VLSSLQYNPE
+614 VLSTLQYNPE
-624 TMAQTMKAN
+624 TMAQTVKN
-633 IDTQVKRGKIRP
+633 SIDTQVKRGKIRP
-645 REGVTLT
+645 REGVDLT
-652 DFYEGCLKSYTYLK
+652 DFYESCLKSYTYLK

>member
-1 MRVLK
+1 MK
-6 IEFFRRTLELKTTSQ
+6 TSQ
-21 QFTRF
+21 PITRF

-31 IKEWTISD
+31 GKEWTTKESD
-39 ANDIYQI
+39 EIYQI

-54 SVSEKGDLCVNPTRM
+54 TVSDKGDMCVSPTRAPG
-69 ENGPVIN
+69 GPVIN
-76 MMEVLEEMKNKN
+76 MMEVVEEMKNKN
-88 IAFPAVIRFHDILRS
+88 IAFPCVIRFHDILRS
-103 QVANL
+103 QVVNL
-108 NKTFRALIE
+108 NKTFRSVIE
-117 EAKFTGSYF
+117 EARFTGSYF

-147 APFNYGLEAGSKP
+147 APYNYGLEAGSKP
-160 ELLAALAMN
+160 ELIAALAMN

-179 GYKDRDLL
+179 GYKDKDLL

-195 LGRKVVVVV
+195 LGRKVIVVV
-204 EKYSELL
+204 EKYSELT
-211 DLMEISQEAG
+211 DLMALSLETG
-221 VEPLIGLR
+221 VEPVIGLR

-262 YLKSI
+262 YLRSI
-267 NKEHCLKLFHFH
+267 DKLHCLKLFHFH
-279 IGSQIPDIK
+279 IGSQIPDLR
-288 TIKDSINEGARIYAK
+288 TIKDSISEGARIYAK
-303 LYKEGA
+303 LFKEGA
-309 KLEFFDVGGGVGVN
+309 KLEFFDVGGGVGVD

-370 AITAHHSCVITN
+370 AITAHHSCVVTN
-382 VFGSL
+382 VFGALEITST
-387 QIGASSEN
+387 SN

-411 RELSNDLT
+411 RDLT
-419 EKNYQDVYN
+419 TDIGPKNYQDVYN

-437 ISAFKFGILSLDE
+437 ISAFKFGILTLDE

-457 FWRICIRIVEFASLD
+457 YWKLCTEIIKYASMD
-472 EYAPDEIML
+472 EYASDEILL
-481 LKNQMAHQYMCN
+481 LKNSMASQYMCN
-493 LSIFQSA
+493 FSIFQSA

-506 GQILPVL
+506 GQILPVM

-523 ELCTLVDITC
+523 EICTLVDITC

-540 TFLSADGPSNTVPLH
+540 TFLSPDGPTNTLPMH
-555 KLTGDDYYIG
+555 KLNGDDYFIG

-583 GRLNEVHIFCD
+583 GRLNEVHIFAD

-605 VIYGNKAST
+605 VIYGNRSEQ
-614 VLSSLQYNPE
+614 VLATLQYNPE
-624 TMAQTMKAN
+624 TMAQMLKSA

-645 REGVTLT
+645 REGVDLT
-652 DFYEGCLKSYTYLK
+652 DFYESCLKSYTYLK

>member
-1 MRVLK
+1 M
-6 IEFFRRTLELKTTSQ
+6 KTAQ
-21 QFTRF
+21 PQFTRF

-31 IKEWTISD
+31 IKEWTTQD

-54 SVSEKGDLCVNPTRM
+54 TVNEKGDLCINPTRR
-69 ENGPVIN
+69 ENGPLIN
-76 MMEVLEEMKNKN
+76 IMEVVEEMKEKK
-88 IAFPAVIRFHDILRS
+88 IPFPTVIRFHDILRA
-103 QVANL
+103 QVVNL
-108 NKTFRALIE
+108 NKTFRETIE
-117 EAKFTGSYF
+117 EARFTGSYF

-147 APFNYGLEAGSKP
+147 APYNYGLEAGSKP
-160 ELLAALAMN
+160 ELIAALAMN

-179 GYKDRDLL
+179 GYKDKDLL
-187 RLALLGNQ
+187 RLALLGIQ
-195 LGRKVVVVV
+195 LGRKIIVVV
-204 EKYSELL
+204 EKYSELT
-211 DLMEISQEAG
+211 DLMQLSQEIG

-267 NKEHCLKLFHFH
+267 DKAHCLKLFHFH

-288 TIKDSINEGARIYAK
+288 TIKDSISEGARIYAK

-330 SPSSINYT
+330 SPSSTNYT
-338 TRDYV
+338 TKEYV

-370 AITAHHSCVITN
+370 AITAHHSCVVTN
-382 VFGSL
+382 VFGAL
-387 QIGASSEN
+387 EIGNETYN
-395 FNTDKVVNE
+395 VDKVVSE
-404 NILVSNM
+404 NILVTNM
-411 RELSNDLT
+411 RDLQTELN
-419 EKNYQDVYN
+419 EKNYQDVFN

-437 ISAFKFGILSLDE
+437 VAAFKFGILSLDE
-450 RAKLETL
+450 RAKLETMYWKL
-457 FWRICIRIVEFASLD
+457 CKRIVEHASKD
-472 EYAPDEIML
+472 EYATDEILL
-481 LKNQMAHQYMCN
+481 LKNQMASQYLCN
-493 LSIFQSA
+493 FSIFQSA

-506 GQILPVL
+506 GQILPIL
-513 PIHKLNEKPT
+513 PLHKLNEKPT

-533 DSDGKLD
+533 DSDGKID
-540 TFLSADGPSNTVPLH
+540 TFLSEDGPTNTMPLH
-555 KLTGDDYYIG
+555 KLNNSEDYFIG

-583 GRLNEVHIFCD
+583 GRLNEVHVFCD

-605 VIYGNKAST
+605 VIYGNKASH
-614 VLSSLQYNPE
+614 VLASLQYNPE
-624 TMAQTMKAN
+624 TLAQTMKASV
-633 IDTQVKRGKIRP
+633 DLQVKRGKIRP
-645 REGVTLT
+645 REGVDLT
-652 DFYEGCLKSYTYLK
+652 DFYEACLKSYTYLK

>member
-1 MRVLK
+1 VFPGV
-6 IEFFRRTLELKTTSQ
+6 IELKTQ
-21 QFTRF
+21 QPQSTRF

-31 IKEWTISD
+31 IEEWDIKHAD
-39 ANDIYQI
+39 EIYQI
-46 SRWGEGYF
+46 GRWGEGYF
-54 SVSEKGDLCVNPTRM
+54 SINDKGDLCVNPNRT

-76 MMEVLEEMKNKN
+76 IMEIVEEMKNKH
-88 IAFPAVIRFHDILRS
+88 ISFPAVIRFHDILRS
-103 QVANL
+103 QVAIL
-108 NKTFRALIE
+108 NKTFRSTIE
-117 EAKFTGSYF
+117 EAKFTGAYY

-134 QMREVVEEIVDAG
+134 QMREVVTEIVDAG

-160 ELLAALAMN
+160 ELIAALAMN

-179 GYKDRDLL
+179 GYKDMELL

-195 LGRKVVVVV
+195 LGRKVIVVV
-204 EKYSELL
+204 EKYTELL
-211 DLMEISQEAG
+211 DIMKLSKEVG
-221 VEPLIGLR
+221 VEPMIGIR

-267 NKEHCLKLFHFH
+267 DKTHCLKLFHFH

-288 TIKDSINEGARIYAK
+288 TIKDSISEAARIYAK
-303 LYKEGA
+303 LWKEGA
-309 KLEFFDVGGGVGVN
+309 KLEYFDVGGGVGVN

-338 TRDYV
+338 TSDYV
-343 ADVVYILKQVC
+343 ADVVYILKQIC

-359 PHPNIVSESGR
+359 PHPNLVSESGR

-382 VFGSL
+382 VFGT
-387 QIGASSEN
+387 SEVGDNNN
-395 FNTDKVVNE
+395 FNTDKVINE
-404 NILVSNM
+404 NILVTNM
-411 RELSNDLT
+411 RELSQYLKP
-419 EKNYQDVYN
+419 ENYQEVYN
-428 DATKLKEES
+428 DATNLKEES
-437 ISAFKFGILSLDE
+437 ISAFKLGILTLDE

-457 FWRICIRIVEFASLD
+457 YWKICKKIVEHASKD
-472 EYAPDEIML
+472 EYAPDEILL
-481 LKNQMAHQYMCN
+481 LKTQMAAQYMCN
-493 LSIFQSA
+493 FSIFQSA

-506 GQILPVL
+506 GQILPVVPL
-513 PIHKLNEKPT
+513 HRLNEKPS

-540 TFLSADGPSNTVPLH
+540 NFLSPEGPTNTMPLH
-555 KLTGDDYYIG
+555 KFREGDEYFIG

-583 GRLNEVHIFCD
+583 GRLNEVHIFAD

-605 VIYGNKAST
+605 VIPGNRASQ
-614 VLSSLQYNPE
+614 VLSTLQYNPE
-624 TMAQTMKAN
+624 TMAHTMKAN
-633 IDTQVKRGKIRP
+633 IDLQVKRGKIRP
-645 REGVTLT
+645 REGVDLT
-652 DFYEGCLKSYTYLK
+652 DFYENCLRSYTYLK

>member
-1 MRVLK
+1 
-6 IEFFRRTLELKTTSQ
+6 LKTAQ
-21 QFTRF
+21 PQFTRF

-31 IKEWTISD
+31 IKEWNIND

-54 SVSEKGDLCVNPTRM
+54 TVNEKGDLCINPTCK
-69 ENGPVIN
+69 ENGPLIN
-76 MMEVLEEMKNKN
+76 IMEVVEEMKDKK
-88 IAFPAVIRFHDILRS
+88 IPFPTVIRFHDILRS
-103 QVANL
+103 QVTNL
-108 NKTFRALIE
+108 NKTFRETIE
-117 EAKFTGSYF
+117 EARFTGSYF

-147 APFNYGLEAGSKP
+147 APYNYGLEAGSKP
-160 ELLAALAMN
+160 ELIAALAMN

-187 RLALLGNQ
+187 RLALLGIQ
-195 LGRKVVVVV
+195 LGRKVIVVI
-204 EKYSELL
+204 EKYTELT
-211 DLMEISQEAG
+211 DLMALAQEIG

-267 NKEHCLKLFHFH
+267 NKTHCLKLFHFH

-288 TIKDSINEGARIYAK
+288 TIKDSISEGARIYAK

-330 SPSSINYT
+330 SPSSTNYT
-338 TRDYV
+338 TKDYV

-370 AITAHHSCVITN
+370 AITAHHSCVVTN
-382 VFGSL
+382 VFGAL
-387 QIGASSEN
+387 EIGNETYN
-395 FNTDKVVNE
+395 VDKVVSE

-411 RELSNDLT
+411 RELQTELT
-419 EKNYQDVYN
+419 EKNYQDVFN
-428 DATKLKEES
+428 DATKIKEES
-437 ISAFKFGILSLDE
+437 VSAFKFGILSLDE
-450 RAKLETL
+450 RAKLETMY
-457 FWRICIRIVEFASLD
+457 WKICKRIVEHASKD

-481 LKNQMAHQYMCN
+481 LKNQMASQYLCN
-493 LSIFQSA
+493 FSIFQSA

-506 GQILPVL
+506 GQILPIVPL
-513 PIHKLNEKPT
+513 HKLNEKPT

-533 DSDGKLD
+533 DSDGKID
-540 TFLSADGPSNTVPLH
+540 TFLSADGPTNTMPLH
-555 KLTGDDYYIG
+555 KLNTGDDYYIG

-583 GRLNEVHIFCD
+583 GRLNEVHVFCD

-605 VIYGNKAST
+605 VIYGNKASH
-614 VLSSLQYNPE
+614 VLASLQYNPE
-624 TMAQTMKAN
+624 TLAQTMKASV
-633 IDTQVKRGKIRP
+633 DLQVKRGKIRP
-645 REGVTLT
+645 REGVDLT
-652 DFYEGCLKSYTYLK
+652 DFYEACLKSYTYLK

>member
-1 MRVLK
+1 
-6 IEFFRRTLELKTTSQ
+6 LKTTQ
-21 QFTRF
+21 QQSTRF

-31 IKEWTISD
+31 IKEWNISD
-39 ANDIYQI
+39 ADEIYQI

-54 SVSEKGDLCVNPTRM
+54 SVNDKGDLCVNPTRTAG
-69 ENGPVIN
+69 GPVIN
-76 MMEVLEEMKNKN
+76 MMEIVDEMKNKN

-103 QVANL
+103 QVILL
-108 NKTFRALIE
+108 NKTFRASIE
-117 EAKFTGSYF
+117 EAKFTGTYQ

-147 APFNYGLEAGSKP
+147 APYNYGLEAGSKP
-160 ELLAALAMN
+160 ELIAALAMN
-169 TNQNSLTVVN
+169 TNQNSLTIVN
-179 GYKDRDLL
+179 GYKDMDLL

-195 LGRKVVVVV
+195 LGRKVIVVV
-204 EKYSELL
+204 EKYTELL
-211 DLMEISQEAG
+211 DLMKLSQETG
-221 VEPLIGLR
+221 VEPMIGLR

-267 NKEHCLKLFHFH
+267 DKTHCLKLFHFH

-288 TIKDSINEGARIYAK
+288 TIKDSISEGARIYAK
-303 LYKEGA
+303 LWKEGA

-338 TRDYV
+338 TKDYV
-343 ADVVYILKQVC
+343 DDVVYILKQIC

-370 AITAHHSCVITN
+370 AITAHHSCVISN

-387 QIGASSEN
+387 EIGATTN
-395 FNTDKVVNE
+395 FDTAKAVNE
-404 NILVSNM
+404 NILVTNM
-411 RELSNDLT
+411 RDLSLELSAV
-419 EKNYQDVYN
+419 NYREVYN
-428 DATKLKEES
+428 DAIKLKEES
-437 ISAFKFGILSLDE
+437 ISAFKLGILSLDE

-457 FWRICIRIVEFASLD
+457 YWGICKKIVGHASLD
-472 EYAPDEIML
+472 DYAPDEILL

-506 GQILPVL
+506 GQILPVM

-533 DSDGKLD
+533 DSDGKID
-540 TFLSADGPSNTVPLH
+540 TFLSADGATNTVPMH
-555 KLTGDDYYIG
+555 KLNGDDYYIG

-605 VIYGNKAST
+605 VIMGNQAGS
-614 VLSSLQYNPE
+614 VLATLQYNPE
-624 TMAQTMKAN
+624 TMAQTVKGN

-645 REGVTLT
+645 REGVGLT
-652 DFYEGCLKSYTYLK
+652 DFYESCLKSYTYLK

>member
-1 MRVLK
+1 
-6 IEFFRRTLELKTTSQ
+6 
-21 QFTRF
+21 
-26 HNLDA
+26 
-31 IKEWTISD
+31 
-39 ANDIYQI
+39 
-46 SRWGEGYF
+46 
-54 SVSEKGDLCVNPTRM
+54 
-69 ENGPVIN
+69 
-76 MMEVLEEMKNKN
+76 
-88 IAFPAVIRFHDILRS
+88 
-103 QVANL
+103 
-108 NKTFRALIE
+108 
-117 EAKFTGSYF
+117 
-126 GVYPIKVN
+126 
-134 QMREVVEEIVDAG
+134 
-147 APFNYGLEAGSKP
+147 
-160 ELLAALAMN
+160 
-169 TNQNSLTVVN
+169 VN

-187 RLALLGNQ
+187 RLALLGIQ
-195 LGRKVVVVV
+195 LGRKVIVVI
-204 EKYSELL
+204 EKYSELI
-211 DLMEISQEAG
+211 DLMALAQETG

-267 NKEHCLKLFHFH
+267 DKTHCLKLFHFH

-288 TIKDSINEGARIYAK
+288 TIKDSISEGARIYAK

-330 SPSSINYT
+330 APSSTNYT
-338 TRDYV
+338 TKEYV

-370 AITAHHSCVITN
+370 AITAHHSCVVTN
-382 VFGSL
+382 VFGAL
-387 QIGASSEN
+387 EIGNETYN
-395 FNTDKVVNE
+395 VDKVVSE

-411 RELSNDLT
+411 RELQTELT
-419 EKNYQDVYN
+419 EKNYQDVFN

-437 ISAFKFGILSLDE
+437 VSAFKFGILSLDE
-450 RAKLETL
+450 RAKLETMY
-457 FWRICIRIVEFASLD
+457 WKICKSIVDHASKD
-472 EYAPDEIML
+472 EYAPDEILL
-481 LKNQMAHQYMCN
+481 LKNQMASQYLCN
-493 LSIFQSA
+493 FSIFQSA

-506 GQILPVL
+506 GQILPIVPL
-513 PIHKLNEKPT
+513 HKLNEKPT

-533 DSDGKLD
+533 DSDGKID
-540 TFLSADGPSNTVPLH
+540 TFLSADGPTNTMPLH
-555 KLTGDDYYIG
+555 KLNNGDDYYIG

-583 GRLNEVHIFCD
+583 GRLNEVHVFCD

-605 VIYGNKAST
+605 VIYGNKASH
-614 VLSSLQYNPE
+614 VLASLQYNPE
-624 TMAQTMKAN
+624 TLAQTMKAN
-633 IDTQVKRGKIRP
+633 VDLQVKRGKIRP
-645 REGVTLT
+645 REGVDLT
-652 DFYEGCLKSYTYLK
+652 DFYEACLKSYTYLK

>member
-1 MRVLK
+1 M
-6 IEFFRRTLELKTTSQ
+6 KTPSQ

-26 HNLDA
+26 HNLDS
-31 IKEWTISD
+31 IQEWTTQD

-54 SVSEKGDLCVNPTRM
+54 SVNDKGDLCVNPTRT
-69 ENGPVIN
+69 ENGPAIN
-76 MMEVLEEMKNKN
+76 MMEVVEEMKNKN

-108 NKTFRALIE
+108 NKTFRSVIE
-117 EAKFTGSYF
+117 EAKFTGSYL

-160 ELLAALAMN
+160 ELIAALAMN

-195 LGRKVVVVV
+195 LNRKVIVVV
-204 EKYSELL
+204 EKYTELL
-211 DLMEISQEAG
+211 DLMQLSQEIG
-221 VEPLIGLR
+221 VEPMIGLR

-267 NKEHCLKLFHFH
+267 DKAHCLKLFHFH

-330 SPSSINYT
+330 SPSSVNYT
-338 TRDYV
+338 TKDYV

-370 AITAHHSCVITN
+370 AITAHHSCVVTN

-387 QIGASSEN
+387 EIGANTN
-395 FNTDKVVNE
+395 FNTDKVVSE
-404 NILVSNM
+404 NILVTNM
-411 RELSNDLT
+411 RELVNDLH
-419 EKNYQDVYN
+419 EKNYQDIYN

-457 FWRICIRIVEFASLD
+457 YWRICKKIVVFASMD

-481 LKNQMAHQYMCN
+481 LKNQLASQYLCN

-513 PIHKLNEKPT
+513 PIHKLHEKPT

-540 TFLSADGPSNTVPLH
+540 TFLSADGPTNTVPLH
-555 KLTGDDYYIG
+555 KLNGDDYYIG

-605 VIYGNKAST
+605 VILGNKAST

-624 TMAQTMKAN
+624 TMAQTLKAS

-645 REGVTLT
+645 RDGVSLT
-652 DFYEGCLKSYTYLK
+652 DFYESCLKSYTYLK

>member
-1 MRVLK
+1 
-6 IEFFRRTLELKTTSQ
+6 
-21 QFTRF
+21 
-26 HNLDA
+26 
-31 IKEWTISD
+31 
-39 ANDIYQI
+39 
-46 SRWGEGYF
+46 
-54 SVSEKGDLCVNPTRM
+54 
-69 ENGPVIN
+69 
-76 MMEVLEEMKNKN
+76 
-88 IAFPAVIRFHDILRS
+88 
-103 QVANL
+103 
-108 NKTFRALIE
+108 E
-117 EAKFTGSYF
+117 EAKFNGSYC

-147 APFNYGLEAGSKP
+147 APYNYGLEAGSKP
-160 ELLAALAMN
+160 ELIAALAMN
-169 TNQNSLTVVN
+169 MNQNSLTVVN

-195 LGRKVVVVV
+195 LGRKVIVVV
-204 EKYSELL
+204 EKYTELI
-211 DLMEISQEAG
+211 DLIELSKEVG
-221 VEPLIGLR
+221 VEPMIGLR

-267 NKEHCLKLFHFH
+267 DKTHCLKLFHFH
-279 IGSQIPDIK
+279 IGSQIPDIR
-288 TIKDSINEGARIYAK
+288 TIKDSISEGARIYAK
-303 LYKEGA
+303 LWKEGA
-309 KLEFFDVGGGVGVN
+309 KIEFFDVGGGVGLN

-330 SPSSINYT
+330 SPSSTNYT
-338 TRDYV
+338 TKDYV
-343 ADVVYILKQVC
+343 ADVVYILKQIC

-370 AITAHHSCVITN
+370 AITAHHSCMITN
-382 VFGSL
+382 VFGAL
-387 QIGASSEN
+387 KIGEASN
-395 FNTDKVVNE
+395 FNTDKAVNE
-404 NILVSNM
+404 NILVTNM
-411 RELSNDLT
+411 RDLSVELT
-419 EKNYQDVYN
+419 EKNYQEVYN

-437 ISAFKFGILSLDE
+437 ISAFKLGILTLDE

-457 FWRICIRIVEFASLD
+457 YWKICKEIVIYASRD
-472 EYAPDEIML
+472 EYAPDEIL
-481 LKNQMAHQYMCN
+481 HLKSLMAHQYLCN
-493 LSIFQSA
+493 FSIFQSA

-533 DSDGKLD
+533 DSDGKID
-540 TFLSADGPSNTVPLH
+540 TFLSADGPTNTVPMH
-555 KLTGDDYYIG
+555 KLNKDEDYYIG

-583 GRLNEVHIFCD
+583 GRLNEVHVFCD

-605 VIYGNKAST
+605 VIMGNKAST
-614 VLSSLQYNPE
+614 VLSTLQYNPE
-624 TMAQTMKAN
+624 TLAQTVKYA

-645 REGVTLT
+645 REGVGLT
-652 DFYEGCLKSYTYLK
+652 DFYENCLKSYTYLK